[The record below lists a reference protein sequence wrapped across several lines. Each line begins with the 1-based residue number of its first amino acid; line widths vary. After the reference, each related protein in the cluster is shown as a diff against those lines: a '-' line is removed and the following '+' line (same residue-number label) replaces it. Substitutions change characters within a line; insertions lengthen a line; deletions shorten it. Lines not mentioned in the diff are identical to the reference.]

1 MQSILD
7 TVHSLFLENYK
18 QNADGSLV
26 ITVVEGIRSQN
37 KQAVTIADKY
47 IGDLFSVAVKESSR
61 VAQIKFNS
69 VEILLTYDETH
80 DGGGQKIESDD
91 ATSFIRKVTQSTF
104 REFANQTCF
113 YFESEGGKFDE
124 YVVFTED
131 QVFQIFSKDEP
142 FIEWLDCSPNMDIER
157 TQTWTTQ

>member
-7 TVHSLFLENYK
+7 TAHSLFLENYK
-18 QNADGSLV
+18 QNPDGSLV
-26 ITVVEGIRSQN
+26 ISVVEGIRTQN

-47 IGDLFSVAVKESSR
+47 IGDFFSVEVKESSR

-69 VEILLTYDETH
+69 VEILLTYN
-80 DGGGQKIESDD
+80 ESYDSGDKNLEFDD
-91 ATSFIRKVTQSTF
+91 TSFIRKVTQSTF

-131 QVFQIFSKDEP
+131 QVFQIFSKDAP
-142 FIEWLDCSPNMDIER
+142 FIEWLDCPPNMDIER
-157 TQTWTTQ
+157 TKMWTTQ